1 MKSKYTDTF
10 FILLDARCKDK
21 KIPDDDLYEALRKID
36 KIIEKEQS
44 VQLSKKARDKYKI
57 AKIEKGVARPKS
69 VWLEH
74 IIPVR
79 ERVKKMVDMYLWKGW
94 KDREKI
100 EKFIEN
106 TFYAVYK
113 LTSEKDIEEYDA
125 EELILEDFRT
135 NEKIKYFNEY
145 TPKR

>member
-1 MKSKYTDTF
+1 
-10 FILLDARCKDK
+10 
-21 KIPDDDLYEALRKID
+21 
-36 KIIEKEQS
+36 
-44 VQLSKKARDKYKI
+44 
-57 AKIEKGVARPKS
+57 
-69 VWLEH
+69 
-74 IIPVR
+74 
-79 ERVKKMVDMYLWKGW
+79 MVDMYLWKGW

-100 EKFIEN
+100 EEFVEN